1 MSAAVL
7 LAACDQTPS
16 APPAQTAQR
25 PAVSVVVVH
34 ARDVVRTAELPGRVS
49 ASQVSDVRPQI
60 NGIVQKRLFR
70 EGSDVKAGD
79 ALYQIVPD
87 TYQAALD
94 SAQATL
100 QSALASVPSAQ
111 AKVDRYQELAKSNA
125 VSKQDVD
132 DAVAALAVAKAAV
145 ESGKA
150 AVQTATIN
158 LDYTTVRAPIA
169 GRVDASALTPG
180 ALVTASQ
187 DTALTTVRTLDPV
200 NVDVIQSATNMLRF
214 KEAIRTGRL
223 KFNGPGVTVK
233 LTLEDG
239 STYAHSGTIQFAEN
253 NIDETTGTFTLRA
266 SFPNPDHLLLPGM
279 YVRAVLD
286 EGVEPNTFVVTQ
298 QAVTRNAKGEATA
311 LVVGADGKVEQRVL
325 EVLRNV
331 GNGWQVGSGVKDG
344 DRVIVE
350 GVQLVRPG
358 QEVKAQEVTV
368 DDATGDVKDANAKAA
383 AE

>member
-1 MSAAVL
+1 M

>member
-1 MSAAVL
+1 M
-7 LAACDQTPS
+7 
-16 APPAQTAQR
+16 
-25 PAVSVVVVH
+25 VH